1 MGNSID
7 DGRVSWSAAYFLE
20 VVMTISTFPRPFIHR
35 GVLARS
41 GTLFGGRRPWV
52 RARCRPIGDRRGN
65 LRAGQRHDAARP
77 AIFTAA
83 LGGHGYR

>member
-1 MGNSID
+1 MRNSID

-20 VVMTISTFPRPFIHR
+20 VVMTISTFTRPFLHR
-35 GVLARS
+35 SPERS
-41 GTLFGGRRPWV
+41 GTLFGGRRNKV
-52 RARCRPIGDRRGN
+52 RGRRRPIGDGARN

>member
-1 MGNSID
+1 
-7 DGRVSWSAAYFLE
+7 
-20 VVMTISTFPRPFIHR
+20 MTISTFHPGPTTPEERSAAR
-35 GVLARS
+35 GHTPVDERAR
-41 GTLFGGRRPWV
+41 
-52 RARCRPIGDRRGN
+52 RARCRPIGDGRGN

>member
-1 MGNSID
+1 
-7 DGRVSWSAAYFLE
+7 
-20 VVMTISTFPRPFIHR
+20 MTISTFPRPFLHR
-35 GVLARS
+35 SPERS
-41 GTLFGGRRPWV
+41 GTLFGGPRNRV
-52 RARCRPIGDRRGN
+52 RGRCRPIGDSARN